1 MADTILLVDDDAML
15 RETLA
20 LNLRNAGYEVRTAA
34 DGMSALQEA
43 QARIPDLVIL
53 DLMLQNWM
61 VLPSAALCGSRPT
74 SRS

>member
-1 MADTILLVDDDAML
+1 MADAVLLVDDDAML

-43 QARIPDLVIL
+43 PAG
-53 DLMLQNWM
+53 
-61 VLPSAALCGSRPT
+61 ATTPT
-74 SRS
+74 WSSSI